1 MNKLDTIIS
10 LAKRKG
16 FVFQSSEIYGGL
28 NGCWD
33 YGPLGVELL
42 NNIKNSWWKAMT
54 FRTDVEG
61 IDASIL
67 MHPRTWEA
75 SGHVGQFSDP
85 MIDNKTSKAR
95 YRADNLI
102 EEFILKLRK
111 KKKTDKADALEKR
124 LAEAVEP
131 KDYYDIIVEFEIPD
145 PVSGSKEWT
154 EVRNFNLMFKTFIG
168 PLEDS
173 SSAVFLRPET
183 AQGIFVNFKNVMESA
198 RKKVPFGIAQIGKAF
213 RNEINTK
220 NFLFRT
226 REFEQMEM
234 QYFVK
239 PGNELEWYEYWKEQ
253 RYNWYVEMGIKQE
266 NLKFKDHDKLAHYA
280 NKAVDIEYNFPFG
293 WGEIEGIHSRT
304 DYDLSRHAEFSGKKM
319 EYVDTVNKERY
330 IPYVVE
336 TSGGASRGFMAFLID
351 AYNEEEITDDKGKT
365 DTRVVMKFNPKIA
378 PLTAAVFP
386 LVNKDGMPETAE
398 KIFKDMQKHFKV
410 TYDTAGAIGRRYRRQ
425 DEVGTPF
432 CITVDGQTAEDQTVT
447 IRERDTMKQDRVSVT
462 EINRYINDKLL

>member
-1 MNKLDTIIS
+1 MSIGKNK
-10 LAKRKG
+10 
-16 FVFQSSEIYGGL
+16 
-28 NGCWD
+28 
-33 YGPLGVELL
+33 
-42 NNIKNSWWKAMT
+42 
-54 FRTDVEG
+54 
-61 IDASIL
+61 
-67 MHPRTWEA
+67 
-75 SGHVGQFSDP
+75 
-85 MIDNKTSKAR
+85 
-95 YRADNLI
+95 
-102 EEFILKLRK
+102 
-111 KKKTDKADALEKR
+111 
-124 LAEAVEP
+124 
-131 KDYYDIIVEFEIPD
+131 DII
-145 PVSGSKEWT
+145 G
-154 EVRNFNLMFKTFIG
+154 
-168 PLEDS
+168 
-173 SSAVFLRPET
+173 
-183 AQGIFVNFKNVMESA
+183 
-198 RKKVPFGIAQIGKAF
+198 
-213 RNEINTK
+213 
-220 NFLFRT
+220 
-226 REFEQMEM
+226 
-234 QYFVK
+234 
-239 PGNELEWYEYWKEQ
+239 
-253 RYNWYVEMGIKQE
+253 
-266 NLKFKDHDKLAHYA
+266 KLAHYA

-398 KIFKDMQKHFKV
+398 KIFKDMQKYFKV